1 MGGGGGGGEGNLEEF
16 GCVPKIYL
24 PDPTKALKYNLM
36 TPPLNSQLSPH
47 TSLVV
52 NFLQSQANKDGVHY
66 ELQMTN
72 TKKN

>member
-1 MGGGGGGGEGNLEEF
+1 
-16 GCVPKIYL
+16 
-24 PDPTKALKYNLM
+24 M
-36 TPPLNSQLSPH
+36 TPPSQLSPR